1 MNLGLTTDARIHGRD
16 SRPTACSNCRYQEYL
31 NHVSFL
37 AKAMSPSTQR
47 KAVALFSGG
56 LDSML
61 AIRIL
66 QEQDFEVE
74 ALNIRTTFDCCKV
87 PAAQAASDL
96 GVRVTVLSVGDDY
109 LDVLRNP
116 RHGYGKGFNPCVDCR
131 AYMGRMAK
139 QLMEETGACVVI
151 TGELLGQ
158 RPNSQKR
165 PQLDVVAREAGL
177 QGRLLRPLSAKLLP
191 ATIPETEGLID
202 REKLYDFTGRSRKSL
217 IELAEE
223 LGIHEIPTPST
234 GCALTEKTFVPRV
247 RDLLESQPQASRW
260 DFELLNTGRHMRFQT
275 GAKIIVGRDEHEN
288 ATLQAFFRRGD
299 ASASALV
306 EPENFVG
313 PVGLIVGQ
321 LDEGAIACAG
331 ALLVRYTRQCDP
343 EDAFVRVSEPNAVR
357 VVQAHLCGEADQVE
371 RL

>member
-1 MNLGLTTDARIHGRD
+1 
-16 SRPTACSNCRYQEYL
+16 
-31 NHVSFL
+31 
-37 AKAMSPSTQR
+37 MSVTSSDR

-66 QEQDFEVE
+66 QEQEFEVE

-87 PAAQAASDL
+87 PAAQAATDL

-131 AYMGRMAK
+131 GYMGRMAK
-139 QLMEETGACVVI
+139 QLMEEIGACVVV

-191 ATIPETEGLID
+191 PTIPEMEGLID
-202 REKLYDFTGRSRKSL
+202 REKLYDFSGRSRRPL
-217 IELAEE
+217 IQLARQ
-223 LGIHEIPTPST
+223 LGIDEIPTPST

-247 RDLLESQPQASRW
+247 RDLLDRQPDARRW
-260 DFELLNTGRHMRFQT
+260 DFELLNTGRHIRHKEQT
-275 GAKIIVGRDEHEN
+275 KIVIGRDEVEN
-288 ATLQAFFRRGD
+288 ATLQAFFRRQDSTG
-299 ASASALV
+299 ATLV

-313 PVGLIVGQ
+313 PVALLVGEV
-321 LDEGAIACAG
+321 DEDSIAMAG
-331 ALLVRYTRQCDP
+331 ALLIRYTRQCDP
-343 EDAFVRVSEPNAVR
+343 ENARVRVIRGAESRVFRAHPNEAAVNTEW
-357 VVQAHLCGEADQVE
+357 L
-371 RL
+371 

>member
-1 MNLGLTTDARIHGRD
+1 M
-16 SRPTACSNCRYQEYL
+16 PTSSE
-31 NHVSFL
+31 
-37 AKAMSPSTQR
+37 R

-66 QEQDFEVE
+66 QEQGFEVE

-87 PAAQAASDL
+87 PAAQAATDM

-109 LDVLRNP
+109 LDILRNP

-131 AYMGRMAK
+131 GYMGRMAK
-139 QLMEETGACVVI
+139 QLMEEIGACVVI

-165 PQLDVVAREAGL
+165 PQLDIVAREAGL

-191 ATIPETEGLID
+191 PTIPEQEGLIN
-202 REKLYDFTGRSRKSL
+202 REKLYDFSGRSRKPL
-217 IELAEE
+217 IELAEK
-223 LGIHEIPTPST
+223 LGISEIPTPST
-234 GCALTEKTFVPRV
+234 GCALTETTFAPRV
-247 RDLLESQPQASRW
+247 KDLLDRQPDASRW
-260 DFELLNTGRHMRFQT
+260 DFELLNTGRHIRFREQT
-275 GAKIIVGRDEHEN
+275 KIIVGRDEREN
-288 ATLQAFFRRGD
+288 ATLEAFFRRHD
-299 ASASALV
+299 ASEVALV

-313 PVGLIVGQ
+313 PVILIVGH
-321 LDEGAIACAG
+321 LSEESAAFAG
-331 ALLVRYTRQCDP
+331 SLLIRYTRQCDP
-343 EDAFVRVSEPNAVR
+343 ENAWVRLLKGDAAQQFQAQPSEA
-357 VVQAHLCGEADQVE
+357 AEQVE

>member
-1 MNLGLTTDARIHGRD
+1 
-16 SRPTACSNCRYQEYL
+16 
-31 NHVSFL
+31 
-37 AKAMSPSTQR
+37 MSVISER

-66 QEQDFEVE
+66 QEQGFEVE

-87 PAAQAASDL
+87 PAAQAAADL

-109 LDVLRNP
+109 LELLRSP
-116 RHGYGKGFNPCVDCR
+116 RHGYGKGCNPCVDCR
-131 AYMGRMAK
+131 AYMGRMAR
-139 QLMEETGACVVI
+139 QLMEEVGACVVV

-165 PQLDVVAREAGL
+165 PQLDIVAREAGL

-191 ATIPETEGLID
+191 PTIPELEGLID
-202 REKLYDFTGRSRKSL
+202 REKLYDFTGRSRKPL
-217 IELAEE
+217 IELAEK

-247 RDLLESQPQASRW
+247 KDLLDLQPDAGRW
-260 DFELLNTGRHMRFQT
+260 DFELLNTGRHMRFREGT
-275 GAKIIVGRDEHEN
+275 KIVVGRDEREN
-288 ATLQAFFRRGD
+288 AVLQAFFRRLD
-299 ASASALV
+299 APEVALA

-313 PVGLIVGQ
+313 PISLIVGQ
-321 LDEGAIACAG
+321 IDDESVAFAG
-331 ALLVRYTRQCDP
+331 ALLIRYTRQCDP
-343 EDAFVRVSEPNAVR
+343 EDAFVRLCHGGEVR
-357 VVQAHLCGEADQVE
+357 VFQAHLSEAVE
-371 RL
+371 EVKRL

>member
-1 MNLGLTTDARIHGRD
+1 
-16 SRPTACSNCRYQEYL
+16 
-31 NHVSFL
+31 
-37 AKAMSPSTQR
+37 MSSSER

-66 QEQDFEVE
+66 QEQGFEVE

-87 PAAQAASDL
+87 PAAQAATDL

-109 LDVLRNP
+109 LDVLRSP

-131 AYMGRMAK
+131 SYMGRMAK
-139 QLMEETGACVVI
+139 QLMEEVGACVVV

-165 PQLDVVAREAGL
+165 PQLDLVARESGL

-191 ATIPETEGLID
+191 PTIPETEGLID
-202 REKLYDFTGRSRKSL
+202 RDRLYDFTGRSRKPL
-217 IELAEE
+217 IELAEK
-223 LGIHEIPTPST
+223 LGIHEVPTPST

-247 RDLLESQPQASRW
+247 KDLLGLQPDARRW
-260 DFELLNTGRHMRFQT
+260 DFELLNTGRHMRFREGT
-275 GAKIIVGRDEHEN
+275 KIVVGRDEREN
-288 ATLQAFFRRGD
+288 ATLQAFFRRED
-299 ASASALV
+299 ASESALV

-313 PVGLIVGQ
+313 PVSLVVGCVD
-321 LDEGAIACAG
+321 DEAVAFAG
-331 ALLVRYTRQCDP
+331 ALLIRYTRQCDP
-343 EDAFVRVSEPNAVR
+343 EDAMVRVCQGEEVR
-357 VVQAHLCGEADQVE
+357 VIQARPNEAVGQVE